1 MTRKKSFR
9 KSGSGPSNPEEYYA
23 IMDGG
28 SAKRPENPDVYSLK
42 KTSRTEPLIPGDEG
56 EGRELPVEEE

>member
-1 MTRKKSFR
+1 MTKKKSSR

-28 SAKRPENPDVYSLK
+28 SAKPENPDVYSLK
-42 KTSRTEPLIPGDEG
+42 KTPRTEPLIPGDEG
-56 EGRELPVEEE
+56 EGKIFPVEAE